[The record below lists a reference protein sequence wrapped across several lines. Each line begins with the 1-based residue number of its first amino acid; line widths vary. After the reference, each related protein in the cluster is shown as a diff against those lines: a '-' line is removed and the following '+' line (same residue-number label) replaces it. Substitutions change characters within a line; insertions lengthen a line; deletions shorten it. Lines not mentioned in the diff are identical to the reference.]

1 MLTKEELSKM
11 SKQEVAKLLR
21 KKQIECKTVAE
32 EVEMYYTDAEYIAI
46 KERLEEFYEKG
57 N

>member
-1 MLTKEELSKM
+1 MVTKEELNKI